1 VSLKRTLPTRSALD
15 LLSNDRPMDE
25 TAGIRIATVLDDPIN
40 AYYITDIAPG
50 RSVNPHFHCQ
60 GDEVY
65 IILGGNGVIH
75 IWDVEEPSS
84 VESQAIGNGSV
95 FRIPPKIAHQLENNG
110 EEPLILL
117 FACAPDHLGSDRF
130 AVPSRVEKDA
140 ACRTK

>member
-1 VSLKRTLPTRSALD
+1 MSLKRFTLPIRNALD
-15 LLSNDRPMDE
+15 LLSNDRRMDE
-25 TAGIRIATVLDDPIN
+25 TAGIRIATVLDDPVN

-65 IILGGNGVIH
+65 IILGGAGVIH
-75 IWDVEEPSS
+75 TWGAEEPSS
-84 VESQAIGNGSV
+84 VESQAIGSGSI
-95 FRIPPKIAHQLENNG
+95 FRIPPKTAHQLENNG

-130 AVPSRVEKDA
+130 AVPSRTGKSA
-140 ACRTK
+140 A